1 MKTISICQAF
11 FMQVLLLNEAHFNA
25 LLSHIQT
32 IHRKSKKKQMFQ
44 NISYKEKKLFKIS
57 GYDLIN

>member
-1 MKTISICQAF
+1 
-11 FMQVLLLNEAHFNA
+11 MQVLLLNEAHFNA